1 MVAHYKDIYSVKN
14 VQLLNLPAFFSA
26 LDVSLSLLKS
36 LSAPI
41 FLPVLGQPFLTAQ
54 EIKPMHAKA
63 ISSKCNFFMCF
74 ALSMM
79 QYFTIRMHSLL
90 IT

>member
-1 MVAHYKDIYSVKN
+1 LVAHYKDIYSIKN

-26 LDVSLSLLKS
+26 LAVSLSPLNS
-36 LSAPI
+36 LSAPM
-41 FLPVLGQPFLTAQ
+41 FLPVLGQPLLTVH
-54 EIKPMHAKA
+54 EIKPMAAKA

-79 QYFTIRMHSLL
+79 QYFPIRMHLL
-90 IT
+90 FFT